1 VDGFHTRKAPDL
13 SGFIPVWEM
22 RRIVRREIF
31 REYDIRG
38 IAGKDLTGET
48 VELLGLGI
56 GTLMRRKG
64 CKSITLGRD
73 CRPSSDG
80 FRDALISGLTAT
92 GISVV
97 DIGVVPTPLLY
108 YSILQLKS
116 DGGVMITGSHNPP
129 EYNGLKACRGT
140 DSVYGDQIQSIYKLI
155 EAQDFERGKGVASC
169 ADVMPPYRQYILDQI
184 QVARP
189 VRVALDCGNGTAC
202 LIAPELIAALGCE
215 VTKLYC
221 QMDGNFPNHH
231 PDPTIVENMADLQSA
246 VKFSHL
252 ELGIAFD
259 GDADRIGV
267 IADDGRIIWGDVL
280 LALYARDI
288 LKTNPGAT
296 FIAEVKCSMNLFRDI
311 EKHGGRA
318 IMWKTGHSLIKAKMK
333 EEKAVLAGEMSG
345 HMFFADRY
353 FGYDDAIYAACRM
366 LELLSHSPV
375 SLSRML
381 ADIPPT
387 FVTPEIR
394 VQCDDDR
401 KFEVVEKVKARFR
414 EHYQVIDVDGARIL
428 FPNGWGLV
436 RASNT
441 QDVLVM
447 RFEADTQA
455 GLDDIR
461 SQVEEQVQ
469 QAKSAC

>member
-1 VDGFHTRKAPDL
+1 
-13 SGFIPVWEM
+13 M
-22 RRIVRREIF
+22 RREIF

-56 GTLMRRKG
+56 GTMMRRQG
-64 CKSITLGRD
+64 LGRITVGRD

-80 FRDALISGLTAT
+80 FRDALIAGLTST
-92 GISVV
+92 GISAIDV
-97 DIGVVPTPLLY
+97 GVVPTPLLY

-129 EYNGLKACRGT
+129 EYNGFKTCVGV
-140 DSVYGDQIQSIYKLI
+140 DSVYGDQIQAIYRII
-155 EAQDFERGKGVASC
+155 ESGNFERGKGSVSS
-169 ADVMPPYRQYILDQI
+169 ADVMAPYREYILKQI
-184 QVARP
+184 QLPRSI
-189 VRVALDCGNGTAC
+189 RVAVDCGNGTAC
-202 LIAPELIAALGCE
+202 LLAPDLITALGCE
-215 VTKLYC
+215 ITKLYC
-221 QMDGNFPNHH
+221 EMDGRFPNHH
-231 PDPTIVENMADLQSA
+231 PDPTVMENLADLQSA
-246 VKFSHL
+246 VKVSKL

-267 IADDGRIIWGDVL
+267 IADDGRIVWGDML
-280 LALYARDI
+280 LALYAREI

-333 EEKAVLAGEMSG
+333 AEKAVLAGEMSG

-353 FGYDDAIYAACRM
+353 FGYDDAIYAACRI
-366 LELLSHSPV
+366 LELLSHSSV
-375 SLSRML
+375 SLSDML
-381 ADIPPT
+381 SDIPPT
-387 FVTPEIR
+387 LITPEIR
-394 VQCDDDR
+394 VQCDDEN
-401 KFEVVEKVKARFR
+401 KFEVVEKVKAHFR
-414 EHYQVIDVDGARIL
+414 QDHQVIDVDGARIL

-441 QDVLVM
+441 QDAIVM

-455 GLDDIR
+455 NMDRIR
-461 SQVEEQVQ
+461 SQVEALVLK
-469 QAKSAC
+469 AKLS